1 MAVYLTFAKQNTAPT
16 MHGANTMNWCRS
28 GLDCRTQISV

>member
-1 MAVYLTFAKQNTAPT
+1 MALYVFVYN
-16 MHGANTMNWCRS
+16 MNQLNEQRAEQDNGSS

>member
-1 MAVYLTFAKQNTAPT
+1 MNLYVALHTVNQNNEWRAEQDK
-16 MHGANTMNWCRS
+16 CSS

>member
-1 MAVYLTFAKQNTAPT
+1 MAGYLTFAHQNTAPA
-16 MHGANTMNWCRS
+16 MHGAHTMNWCRS